1 MKKIL
6 ALLLCL
12 MLIGTVSALAEYDTH
27 VNFTINAGHT
37 NAAMDYNSDNLYKL
51 VSEKFNFDYEV
62 FPVSKDA
69 QDDKIRIWINGGTM
83 PDSVTWRN
91 FNYQEDIEK
100 AIKDAELH
108 AEEDKKAK
116 EKIET
121 RNQAEAMIFQ
131 SEKAMTDAGDKLTD
145 EDKAPVKAAIDKL
158 RETLKGDDDEA
169 VKADSEALT
178 QALYAIS
185 AKLYQQDP
193 NAQQGDF
200 GGAQQNADGS
210 YNADFTDKSDN

>member
-91 FNYQEDIEK
+91 FNYQEYV
-100 AIKDAELH
+100 
-108 AEEDKKAK
+108 
-116 EKIET
+116 
-121 RNQAEAMIFQ
+121 
-131 SEKAMTDAGDKLTD
+131 S
-145 EDKAPVKAAIDKL
+145 
-158 RETLKGDDDEA
+158 
-169 VKADSEALT
+169 
-178 QALYAIS
+178 Y
-185 AKLYQQDP
+185 
-193 NAQQGDF
+193 AQQGLI
-200 GGAQQNADGS
+200 APLPDGCPES
-210 YNADFTDKSDN
+210 AVTTSNISPYREL

>member
-1 MKKIL
+1 
-6 ALLLCL
+6 
-12 MLIGTVSALAEYDTH
+12 
-27 VNFTINAGHT
+27 
-37 NAAMDYNSDNLYKL
+37 
-51 VSEKFNFDYEV
+51 
-62 FPVSKDA
+62 
-69 QDDKIRIWINGGTM
+69 
-83 PDSVTWRN
+83 
-91 FNYQEDIEK
+91 
-100 AIKDAELH
+100 
-108 AEEDKKAK
+108 
-116 EKIET
+116 
-121 RNQAEAMIFQ
+121 MIFQ